1 MRSNSSLALK
11 VDVTKVYTS
20 LALLTAMNM
29 EEEEVFGGA
38 QKASKCSFSSRKMHY
53 FFSLVG
59 GGVHSYLYEYMCL
72 LPRVDFK
79 SR

>member
-29 EEEEVFGGA
+29 EEEEEVFGGA
-38 QKASKCSFSSRKMHY
+38 QKASKCSFSSHKMHY
-53 FFSLVG
+53 FF
-59 GGVHSYLYEYMCL
+59 L
-72 LPRVDFK
+72 L
-79 SR
+79 SRGWCAQLPLRIYVFITQSRL